1 MNIKSLVTTSVI
13 AMISASAAQAADV
26 IVPRETASAVIAA
39 APSFSWTGFY
49 IGGQVGNFSSKTK
62 VTVSDTDREFSTK
75 DNTPRPS
82 GFMGG
87 IYAGSNVDLG
97 NGLVLG
103 VETDAVWADRE
114 ESKKFRSFT
123 LTNTQAETFNNA
135 LEKAKV
141 NLEGLQRF
149 EAGDKITEM
158 HSYREKW
165 SGATRVRI
173 GFTTF
178 DRIMPYVAG
187 GIAYAQVQGIQSV
200 SGSRLNVMP
209 SGSNNANNA
218 GDAGDAGDAGNTVS
232 QKMSIQRNLNNG
244 NNINLTG
251 GTWANDTK
259 TMVGFTVGGGV
270 DFAMTDNILLRAE
283 YRYSD
288 FGKKK
293 FADDAHEFEYKT
305 NDFRVGVA
313 YKF

>member
-1 MNIKSLVTTSVI
+1 MNTKSLIATSI
-13 AMISASAAQAADV
+13 AALISASAAQAAD
-26 IVPRETASAVIAA
+26 IIIPRETAPAVIAA

-49 IGGQVGNFSSKTK
+49 LGGQVGNFSSKTK
-62 VTVSDTDREFSTK
+62 VTIPGEDKELFKK
-75 DNTPRPS
+75 DNTPSPS

-97 NGLVLG
+97 NGLILG

-114 ESKKFRSFT
+114 ESKTARELT
-123 LTNTQAETFNNA
+123 LTEKNAADFNAA

-141 NLEGLQRF
+141 ELKGQQQF
-149 EAGDKITEM
+149 EKGDKVTEK
-158 HSYREKW
+158 HSYKEKW

-173 GFTTF
+173 GFAAV
-178 DRIMPYVAG
+178 DRIMPYIAG

-200 SGSRLNVMP
+200 AGKGERAKVEQNADVVENPPVKQNV
-209 SGSNNANNA
+209 
-218 GDAGDAGDAGNTVS
+218 D
-232 QKMSIQRNLNNG
+232 
-244 NNINLTG
+244 LTG
-251 GTWANDTK
+251 GTWADDTK
-259 TMVGFTVGGGV
+259 TMVGFTIGGGV
-270 DFAMTDNILLRAE
+270 DFAMTDNVLLRAE

-293 FADDAHEFEYKT
+293 FANDTREFNYKT